1 MEDANRPKDDSDRF
15 EFSMNNPPPITA
27 PNEIDRIR
35 AEYDRRAAA
44 AELNDRYS
52 PLNPSVYLATQER
65 QLQIIRSFN
74 QFLTVP
80 LGEAKILEIG
90 CGMGGN
96 LRELIQLGAKPQKI
110 IGNDLMP
117 DRIETAREL
126 LPSGVTLL
134 AGDALELDL
143 QPASFDIVMQSTVFS
158 SILDDGVQSRLAAGM
173 WSLVKPGGG
182 VLWYDFTFNNPRN
195 PNVRGVK
202 LVRIRE
208 LFPAGPIHSQTVT
221 LAPPISRR
229 VVHIHPSLYHLF
241 NFFPFLRTHLV
252 CWIGK
257 PASAS

>member
-1 MEDANRPKDDSDRF
+1 MEDENRSKDECDRLQIP
-15 EFSMNNPPPITA
+15 MTNPPPTA
-27 PNEIDRIR
+27 APTEIDRIR

-44 AELNDRYS
+44 SELNDRYS

-65 QLQIIRSFN
+65 QRQIIRFLN
-74 QFLTVP
+74 QFQTLP
-80 LGEAKILEIG
+80 LGEAKILEVG

-96 LRELIQLGAKPQKI
+96 LRELIQLGAKPQNI

-134 AGDALELDL
+134 DGDALELDL

-158 SILDDGVQSRLAAGM
+158 SILDDGIQSRLAAGM

-182 VLWYDFTFNNPRN
+182 VLWYDFTFNNPHN
-195 PNVRGVK
+195 PNVCRVR
-202 LVRIRE
+202 LARIRE
-208 LFPAGPIHSQTVT
+208 LFPTGQIHSQTVT

-229 VVHIHPSLYHLF
+229 VVRIHPSLYHLF

-257 PASAS
+257 PASAL